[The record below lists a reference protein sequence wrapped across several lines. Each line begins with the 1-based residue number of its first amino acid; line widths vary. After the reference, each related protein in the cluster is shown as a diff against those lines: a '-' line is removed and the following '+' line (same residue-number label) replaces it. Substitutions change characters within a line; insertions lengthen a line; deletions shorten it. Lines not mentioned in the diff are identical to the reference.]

1 MRKRLL
7 AIILAVLGIAATG
20 LFYKY
25 GLAQNKV
32 MIHDLQEKHAAYI
45 DSVNKARTVA
55 ERLDEMK
62 RRLRVAE
69 LQWEKATEMLP
80 REKEI
85 PDLLTSIT
93 RVGAKNNISFRL
105 FQPNPMRPED
115 IYVSVPVKVSV
126 SGTYHNLGG
135 FLSAIGN
142 LPRIVNVSGL
152 RLVGSKGEGETV
164 SADFLLTTYVLS
176 EEKTRGVA
184 TRSGIGT
191 RRPRPSERRQ
201 PSPTELGDD

>member
-7 AIILAVLGIAATG
+7 VIIIAVLGIAASG

-25 GLAQNKV
+25 GLAENRIK
-32 MIHDLQEKHAAYI
+32 IHDLEEKHAAYI

-62 RRLRVAE
+62 RRLRIAE

-93 RVGAKNNISFRL
+93 RVGAKNNVSFRL
-105 FQPNPMRPED
+105 FQPNPMKPED
-115 IYVSVPVKVSV
+115 IYVSVPVRVAVSA
-126 SGTYHNLGG
+126 TYHDLGG

-142 LPRIVNVSGL
+142 LPRIVRVSGL
-152 RLVGSKGEGETV
+152 KLVGSKGENV
-164 SADFLLTTYVLS
+164 SVTADFLLTTYVLS
-176 EEKTRGVA
+176 EAKTRVA
-184 TRSGIGT
+184 TRRKPRATPGQS
-191 RRPRPSERRQ
+191 RRRE

>member
-1 MRKRLL
+1 MRRRLL
-7 AIILAVLGIAATG
+7 AIILAVIGIAASG

-25 GLAQNKV
+25 GVAENK
-32 MIHDLQEKHAAYI
+32 IKIQDLQQKHAAYI

-62 RRLRVAE
+62 RRLRIAE

-85 PDLLTSIT
+85 PDLLTEIT

-105 FQPNPMRPED
+105 FQPNPMKPED
-115 IYVSVPVKVSV
+115 IYASVPVNMAVS
-126 SGTYHNLGG
+126 STYHDLGA

-142 LPRIVNVSGL
+142 LPRIVRVSGL
-152 RLVGSKGEGETV
+152 KLVRSEGEGISV
-164 SADFLLTTYVLS
+164 AADFLATTYVLS
-176 EEKTRGVA
+176 EEKTRVA
-184 TRSGIGT
+184 TK
-191 RRPRPSERRQ
+191 RRPTTRPRTSRRTT
-201 PSPTELGDD
+201 PSPTDLGED

>member
-7 AIILAVLGIAATG
+7 AIIVAVVLIAASG
-20 LFYKY
+20 AFYKY
-25 GLAQNKV
+25 GLAENKIR
-32 MIHDLQEKHAAYI
+32 IHDLEEKHAAYI

-62 RRLRVAE
+62 RRLRIAE

-93 RVGAKNNISFRL
+93 RVGARNNISFRL
-105 FQPNPMRPED
+105 FQPNPMKPED
-115 IYVSVPVKVSV
+115 IYVSVPVKVGV
-126 SGTYHNLGG
+126 SGTYHNLGS

-142 LPRIVNVSGL
+142 LPRIVRVSGL
-152 RLVGSKGEGETV
+152 RLVGSRAEGTSV
-164 SADFLLTTYVLS
+164 SADFMLTTYVLS
-176 EEKTRGVA
+176 EAKTRVA
-184 TRSGIGT
+184 TRRKPKT
-191 RRPRPSERRQ
+191 TRPRRSKRSQ

>member
-1 MRKRLL
+1 MRRRLL
-7 AIILAVLGIAATG
+7 AIIVAVLGIAASG

-25 GLAQNKV
+25 GVAENKV
-32 MIHDLQEKHAAYI
+32 MIQDLQEKHAAYI

-62 RRLRVAE
+62 RRLRIAE

-93 RVGAKNNISFRL
+93 RVGARNNISFRL
-105 FQPNPMRPED
+105 FQPNPMKPED
-115 IYVSVPVKVSV
+115 IYVSVPVKVGV
-126 SGTYHNLGG
+126 SGTYHNLGS

-142 LPRIVNVSGL
+142 LPRIVRVSGL
-152 RLVGSKGEGETV
+152 RLVGSRAEGTSV
-164 SADFLLTTYVLS
+164 SADFMLTTYVLS
-176 EEKTRGVA
+176 EAKTRVA
-184 TRSGIGT
+184 TRRKPT
-191 RRPRPSERRQ
+191 TTRPRQSRRSQ